1 MPCRRVTTALA
12 ATSGVVSVSSK
23 LIPRS
28 YRLASLT
35 TLVLTIVATAVGLF
49 VPNFYRDD
57 PVLLPQI
64 YGQDLLTLVVGVP
77 ALAVSL
83 YYADRGSLRGY
94 VVWLGVTGYLLYTY
108 ASYAFMTAFNELYL
122 VYTTL
127 LWLTLFTFVGGMVRL
142 DAATLKRDLGEASV
156 RPYVVFQLLLA
167 LLVALLW
174 LSEILSATLAGTT
187 PASIAEPGLPTSVI
201 YSLDLGVVIPAF
213 ALSAYLLRNRRPL
226 GYAFT
231 AVLLVKIATL
241 GGAVLAMIVFMIR
254 DGQTV
259 PLPQLLIFGTLT
271 AVSLALMGRFLLA
284 IDPESDPVRAGMRPE
299 SEREA

>member
-1 MPCRRVTTALA
+1 M
-12 ATSGVVSVSSK
+12 VSVSRPP
-23 LIPRS
+23 IPRS
-28 YRLASLT
+28 YRIASLT
-35 TLVLTIVATAVGLF
+35 TLLLTIVATAVGLF

-83 YYADRGSLRGY
+83 YYANRGSLRGY

-142 DAATLKRDLGEASV
+142 DAAALKRDLGEASV
-156 RPYVVFQLLLA
+156 RPYVVFQLF
-167 LLVALLW
+167 LVVLVSLLW
-174 LSEILSATLAGTT
+174 LSEILPATLAGTT

-201 YSLDLGVVIPAF
+201 YSLDLGIIIPAF
-213 ALSAYLLRNRRPL
+213 ALTAYWLWNRRPW

-241 GGAVLAMIVFMIR
+241 GGAVLAMIIYMIL
-254 DGQTV
+254 DGQPV
-259 PLPQLLIFGTLT
+259 PLPQILIFGTLT
-271 AVSLALMGRFLLA
+271 AISLGLMGRFLVA
-284 IDPESDPVRAGMRPE
+284 ISPGSNPV
-299 SEREA
+299 

>member
-1 MPCRRVTTALA
+1 MSRPP
-12 ATSGVVSVSSK
+12 
-23 LIPRS
+23 IPRS
-28 YRLASLT
+28 YRIASLM
-35 TLVLTIVATAVGLF
+35 TLLLTIIATAVGLF

-142 DAATLKRDLGEASV
+142 NAAALKRDLGEASI
-156 RPYVVFQLLLA
+156 RPYVTFQLLLA
-167 LLVALLW
+167 VLVSLLW
-174 LSEILSATLAGTT
+174 LSEILPATLAGTT
-187 PASIAEPGLPTSVI
+187 PASIVEPGLPTSVI
-201 YSLDLGVVIPAF
+201 HSLDLGIIVPAF
-213 ALSAYLLRNRRPL
+213 ALTAYWLWNRQPW
-226 GYAFT
+226 GYGFT

-241 GGAVLAMIVFMIR
+241 GGAVLAMVVFMIH
-254 DGQTV
+254 DGQAV
-259 PLPQLLIFGTLT
+259 PLPQILIFGMLT
-271 AVSLALMGRFLLA
+271 VVSLVLMGRFLMA
-284 IDPESDPVRAGMRPE
+284 INPESDPVRVETSSDRGGG
-299 SEREA
+299 

>member
-1 MPCRRVTTALA
+1 MVN
-12 ATSGVVSVSSK
+12 VSRPP
-23 LIPRS
+23 IPRS

-35 TLVLTIVATAVGLF
+35 TLVLTTVATSVGLF
-49 VPNFYRDD
+49 VPNFYRDH

-77 ALAVSL
+77 VLAVSL

-108 ASYAFMTAFNELYL
+108 TSYAFMTAFNELYL
-122 VYTTL
+122 VYVAL

-142 DAATLKRDLGEASV
+142 DAATLKRDLGETSV
-156 RPYVVFQLLLA
+156 HPYIAFQLLLA
-167 LLVALLW
+167 VLVSLLW
-174 LSEILSATLAGTT
+174 LSEILPATLTGTT
-187 PASIAEPGLPTSVI
+187 PPAIADAGLPTAVI
-201 YSLDLGVVIPAF
+201 YSLDLGIIVPAF
-213 ALSAYLLRNRRPL
+213 ALTASWLWNRQAW

-241 GGAVLAMIVFMIR
+241 GGAVLAMIVFMTL

-259 PLPQLLIFGTLT
+259 PLPQILIFGTLT
-271 AVSLALMGRFLLA
+271 AISLWLMGRFLMA
-284 IDPESDPVRAGMRPE
+284 IDPGSDPVRAETSLDSGNE
-299 SEREA
+299 V

>member
-1 MPCRRVTTALA
+1 MSQSP
-12 ATSGVVSVSSK
+12 
-23 LIPRS
+23 IPRS
-28 YRLASLT
+28 YRVASLT
-35 TLVLTIVATAVGLF
+35 TLLLTIVATVVGLF

-57 PVLLPQI
+57 PVLLPQV

-77 ALAVSL
+77 TLAVAL

-94 VVWLGVTGYLLYTY
+94 VVWLGATGYLLYTY

-122 VYTTL
+122 VYTTV

-142 DAATLKRDLGEASV
+142 NAAALKRDLGEASV
-156 RPYVVFQLLLA
+156 RSYVAFQLLLVG
-167 LLVALLW
+167 LISLLW
-174 LSEILSATLAGTT
+174 LSEILPATLAGTT

-201 YSLDLGVVIPAF
+201 YSLDLGVIVPAF
-213 ALSAYLLRNRRPL
+213 ALTAYWLYHRRPW

-241 GGAVLAMIVFMIR
+241 GGAVLAMIVYMVQ

-259 PLPQLLIFGTLT
+259 PIPQIVIFGTLT
-271 AVSLALMGRFLLA
+271 AVSLWLMARFLLA
-284 IDPESDPVRAGMRPE
+284 ISPESGPIAGERSAE
-299 SEREA
+299 SADSSVEA

>member
-1 MPCRRVTTALA
+1 MRR
-12 ATSGVVSVSSK
+12 
-23 LIPRS
+23 P
-28 YRLASLT
+28 
-35 TLVLTIVATAVGLF
+35 
-49 VPNFYRDD
+49 
-57 PVLLPQI
+57 
-64 YGQDLLTLVVGVP
+64 
-77 ALAVSL
+77 
-83 YYADRGSLRGY
+83 
-94 VVWLGVTGYLLYTY
+94 
-108 ASYAFMTAFNELYL
+108 
-122 VYTTL
+122 
-127 LWLTLFTFVGGMVRL
+127 
-142 DAATLKRDLGEASV
+142 SV
-156 RPYVVFQLLLA
+156 RPYVAFQLLLA

-271 AVSLALMGRFLLA
+271 AVSLVLMGRFLRA
-284 IDPESDPVRAGMRPE
+284 VDPESDPVRAGMRSE
-299 SEREA
+299 SQGA

>member
-1 MPCRRVTTALA
+1 M
-12 ATSGVVSVSSK
+12 VSVSQSP
-23 LIPRS
+23 IPRT
-28 YRLASLT
+28 YRFASLT
-35 TLVLTIVATAVGLF
+35 TLLLTIVATAVGLF

-64 YGQDLLTLVVGVP
+64 YGQDLLTLMVAVP
-77 ALAVSL
+77 ALAISL

-122 VYTTL
+122 VYITL

-142 DAATLKRDLGEASV
+142 DAATLKRDLDEASV
-156 RPYVVFQLLLA
+156 RPYVALQLLLA
-167 LLVALLW
+167 VLVSLLW
-174 LSEILSATLAGTT
+174 LSEVLPATLAGTT

-201 YSLDLGVVIPAF
+201 YSLDLGIIVPAF
-213 ALSAYLLRNRRPL
+213 ALTAYWLWNRRSW

-241 GGAVLAMIVFMIR
+241 GGAVLAMIVFMTL
-254 DGQTV
+254 DGQAV
-259 PLPQLLIFGTLT
+259 PLPQILIFGALT
-271 AVSLALMGRFLLA
+271 AISLWLMGRFLVA
-284 IDPESDPVRAGMRPE
+284 IDPDSDPVRAGT
-299 SEREA
+299 S